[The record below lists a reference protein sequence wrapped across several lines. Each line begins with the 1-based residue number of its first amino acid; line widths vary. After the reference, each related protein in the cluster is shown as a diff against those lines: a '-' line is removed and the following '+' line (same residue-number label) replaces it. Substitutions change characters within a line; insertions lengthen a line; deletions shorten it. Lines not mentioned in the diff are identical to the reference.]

1 MRLVDDLVRLE
12 KRTVWY
18 RTSTVS
24 SNLFHKVGLAH
35 IEAIAVTKSVSRVA
49 ILAKS

>member
-18 RTSTVS
+18 RTSTVPS
-24 SNLFHKVGLAH
+24 KLFNKVRLAH
-35 IEAIAVTKSVSRVA
+35 IEAITAAKSVLRVA